1 MYCQADVVF
10 RGQPTSGSSS
20 LSFDENGNNVS
31 NGRLTFN
38 VEQFYKNNG
47 QSSEVDVVRSYS
59 DADPCEPSFLPES
72 TGSYLVFASG
82 TTFLRVP
89 PCGYV
94 LGEECI
100 PDNLENTSC

>member
-1 MYCQADVVF
+1 
-10 RGQPTSGSSS
+10 
-20 LSFDENGNNVS
+20 VS

-72 TGSYLVFASG
+72 AGSYLVFASG
-82 TTFLRVP
+82 TAFLRVP